1 MYKKV
6 KFGELEDGREVF
18 QYTLTNRNGVTASF
32 LDLGGIWSSMLV
44 PDANGR
50 LDDVVLGYDTIEACL
65 INGGHLGE
73 IVGRNANRIGRAEFT
88 LNGVTYKL
96 AANNARIICTA
107 VLTSIVTEY
116 GTLSYP
122 KGKGRVP
129 LHFLL

>member
-50 LDDVVLGYDTIEACL
+50 LDDVVL
-65 INGGHLGE
+65 
-73 IVGRNANRIGRAEFT
+73 
-88 LNGVTYKL
+88 
-96 AANNARIICTA
+96 
-107 VLTSIVTEY
+107 
-116 GTLSYP
+116 
-122 KGKGRVP
+122 
-129 LHFLL
+129 

>member
-50 LDDVVLGYDTIEACL
+50 LDDVVLGLSL
-65 INGGHLGE
+65 IH
-73 IVGRNANRIGRAEFT
+73 I
-88 LNGVTYKL
+88 
-96 AANNARIICTA
+96 
-107 VLTSIVTEY
+107 
-116 GTLSYP
+116 
-122 KGKGRVP
+122 
-129 LHFLL
+129 